1 MTTMRQLNEA
11 QKQAVTHDCRTGGPL
26 IILAGPGTGKTHV
39 ITHRVAHIIDE
50 QGVDPASILAITY
63 TRKAA
68 GELRERINGIIGPDR
83 GARVNAYTFNGFGQR
98 LMQRFATYLGLPGN
112 LSMIDQVQSR
122 RLIQSIVLEHDLLKE
137 QRGRGVKELSGE
149 LARQLDAFASHG
161 YSPDDCA
168 KAAARWKARLE
179 RTTGLDPEAML
190 AEQTKQQEFAQQAV
204 VYKHFLAERYRRGWV
219 SYADQV
225 LLPIKLLREHAGPA
239 AIVRSEIRCVIVD
252 EFQDS
257 NRGQIELLRAL
268 IGPETYGGRP
278 DLTIVGDDDQSIYGF
293 RGADMYNFK
302 RFRDVWARCKPRVVA
317 LEENHR
323 SQPEIIAVSN
333 QVIGESGSRFEPNKL
348 IRFPQAKKPEGGRV
362 ELVYQQNEKDDAE
375 SISAMLLAD
384 RAAAADP
391 AAFTWNQYA
400 VIARTHGDLDRIQAA
415 MRLYD
420 IPFDRVRE
428 KEILADEGVGCVM
441 AWAEWILKP
450 SATWA
455 AQVVM
460 RHAPYSLPSVAII
473 DWVKEYQ
480 AGVERHKEEFEDA
493 PAMPPFHEWLATK
506 VDLTKEPMV
515 GLLLEM
521 YRKLSA
527 MVGSMRGDD
536 AIFAIVRETGAGLME
551 LLPTKERHR
560 RVSALLTLVS
570 FVREKQ
576 PRIDRPGSLRDLWDY
591 INEFDDWRK
600 EEPSSQVDASEDEL
614 EGDESADRP
623 QGRVLLLTAHAS
635 KGLQFPVVILPRVA
649 SPHGYPKTGG
659 ANNMWFPPADLL
671 DLPEGEAAPDE
682 KQVRL
687 DEERRIFYVACT
699 RAQSRLVLLGK
710 KLGAKSSAQSY
721 TRSLA
726 AAKPA
731 LVLEVDGLALF
742 ARAFEL
748 GVGGSDWTP
757 AGPGERGTTEGDE
770 AQEAARTHVERV
782 RTAARL
788 AAAGA
793 LERTQ
798 DAAMTV
804 DGLGDLERVLSES
817 LHTLAAMNIAVRTR
831 ALPKWKLPDAAR
843 KAAGTYLSLLGREP
857 EAADTDRSFP
867 IVTPKGPLDLSFT
880 SIYSYDKCPR
890 CYYLHYYLGL
900 PDRDSDSANTG
911 VAVHRVLEEFFSRW
925 RDAEAEGKPL
935 PTLEELAEMTKRNY
949 EATLPPLAK
958 PDPLLLDQLLSQT
971 RLAASTLHTQS
982 DQILEMEQTI
992 RFPYVVDEMTHT
1004 FIAKID
1010 RIDQMADGG
1019 LRVIDYK
1026 TGRASKDKL
1035 DPKSDDLQLGIYLMA
1050 LKSRFGAEVSGQG
1063 EYWMLATGQRGVL
1076 PFADIKENKVRD
1088 SIDSAIRGIL
1098 AGEFEPGAKCGGDC
1112 RLLG

>member
-1 MTTMRQLNEA
+1 
-11 QKQAVTHDCRTGGPL
+11 
-26 IILAGPGTGKTHV
+26 
-39 ITHRVAHIIDE
+39 
-50 QGVDPASILAITY
+50 
-63 TRKAA
+63 
-68 GELRERINGIIGPDR
+68 
-83 GARVNAYTFNGFGQR
+83 VNAYTFNGFGQR

-122 RLIQSIVLEHDLLKE
+122 RLIQAIILEHDLLKD
-137 QRGRGVKELSGE
+137 QRGRGVKELAAE
-149 LARQLDAFASHG
+149 LARLLDTFASHG

-168 KAAARWKARLE
+168 KAAVRWKARLDC
-179 RTTGLDPEAML
+179 TPGLGTDEML
-190 AEQTKQQEFAQQAV
+190 AQQTQQDEFAQQAV
-204 VYKHFLAERYRRGWV
+204 VYKHFLGERYRRGWV

-239 AIVRSEIRCVIVD
+239 AIIRSEIRCVIVD

-293 RGADMYNFK
+293 RGADMYSFK
-302 RFRDVWARCKPRVVA
+302 RFRDIWARCKPRVVA

-333 QVIGESGSRFEPNKL
+333 QVISESKSRFEPDKR
-348 IRFPQAKKPEGGRV
+348 IRFPEGKEPQGGRV

-375 SISAMLLAD
+375 SIAAMLLAD

-400 VIARTHGDLDRIQAA
+400 VIARTHGDLDRIQEA

-428 KEILADEGVGCVM
+428 KDVLADEGVACVM

-450 SATWA
+450 KATWA

-480 AGVERHKEEFEDA
+480 ASVERHEEGFEEA
-493 PAMPPFHEWLATK
+493 PAMPPFHEWLPTK
-506 VDLTKEPMV
+506 VDAAQYPMV
-515 GLLLEM
+515 GLVLEM
-521 YRKLSA
+521 YGKLSA

-551 LLPTKERHR
+551 LLATKERHR

-614 EGDESADRP
+614 EGDEGAEGENRP

-635 KGLQFPVVILPRVA
+635 KGLQFPVVILPRVV

-659 ANNMWFPPADLL
+659 GNNAWFPPMDLL
-671 DLPEGEAAPDE
+671 DLPEGEAVPDE

-721 TRSLA
+721 TRSLV

-731 LVLEVDGLALF
+731 LVSEVDGSALF

-748 GVGGSDWTP
+748 GVGGADWTP
-757 AGPGERGTTEGDE
+757 AGPGERGTMEGDE
-770 AQEAARTHVERV
+770 AREAARTHVERV

-793 LERTQ
+793 LERSQ
-798 DAAMTV
+798 DAAMTA

-817 LHTLAAMNIAVRTR
+817 LHTLAAMNIVVRTR
-831 ALPKWKLPDAAR
+831 ALPRWKLPDGAR
-843 KAAGTYLSLLGREP
+843 KAAGVYLSLLGRESDVV
-857 EAADTDRSFP
+857 ESDGSFP
-867 IVTPKGPLDLSFT
+867 IVAPKGPLDLSFT
-880 SIYSYDKCPR
+880 SIYSYNQCPR

-925 RDAEAEGKPL
+925 RDAEAEGKPV
-935 PTLEELAEMTKRNY
+935 PTLEELAEMTRRTY

-958 PDPLLLDQLLSQT
+958 PDASLLDQLLSQT
-971 RLAASTLHTQS
+971 RLAATALHTQS

-992 RFPYVVDEMTHT
+992 RFPYQVDDLTHT

-1010 RIDQMADGG
+1010 RIDQMIDGG

-1026 TGRASKDKL
+1026 TGYASKAKL
-1035 DPKSDDLQLGIYLMA
+1035 EPKADDLQLGIYLMA
-1050 LKSRFGAEVSGQG
+1050 LRSRFGAEVSGQG

-1076 PFADIKENKVRD
+1076 PFADIKENKVRA
-1088 SIDSAIRGIL
+1088 SIDTAIRGIL
-1098 AGEFEPGAKCGGDC
+1098 AGQFEPNEKCGGDC
-1112 RLLG
+1112 TVLG